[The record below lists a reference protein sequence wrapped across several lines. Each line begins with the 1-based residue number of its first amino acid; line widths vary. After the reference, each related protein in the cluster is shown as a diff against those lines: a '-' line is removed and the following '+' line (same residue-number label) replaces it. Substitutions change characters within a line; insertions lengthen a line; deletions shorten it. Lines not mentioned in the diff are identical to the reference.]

1 MAVAAAHSTAHTLE
15 VFWEF
20 SRCPKNGC
28 HFNQLILNPVHHAKT
43 SNDDFAN
50 FGLIS
55 LRHNTSRARETNQL
69 LDSREDSRDSQTCI
83 MLRIFGNVIAD
94 SVKIAQRLWRP

>member
-69 LDSREDSRDSQTCI
+69 LDSREDSRNGQTCT
-83 MLRIFGNVIAD
+83 MLRIFGNVFAD